1 MFKKIC
7 RHCGKEFF
15 SDGPTKAYCS
25 VKCRKEHLK
34 EAKKEK
40 LSRLS
45 DGFKAKKG
53 KMYYV
58 RNKMSQSH
66 AKCTNGFESVMG
78 LSRETLDYVSS
89 VFPKFDVSKEE
100 KARYI

>member
-1 MFKKIC
+1 MGREIN
-7 RHCGKEFF
+7 KEF
-15 SDGPTKAYCS
+15 PTKAYCS
-25 VKCRKEHLK
+25 VECRKEHLK
-34 EAKKEK
+34 EAKKER

-45 DGFKAKKG
+45 EGFKAKKG

-58 RNKMSQSH
+58 RNKMSQIH
-66 AKCTNGFESVMG
+66 AKRSNGSESVMG

-89 VFPKFDVSKEE
+89 VFPRFDVSKEE